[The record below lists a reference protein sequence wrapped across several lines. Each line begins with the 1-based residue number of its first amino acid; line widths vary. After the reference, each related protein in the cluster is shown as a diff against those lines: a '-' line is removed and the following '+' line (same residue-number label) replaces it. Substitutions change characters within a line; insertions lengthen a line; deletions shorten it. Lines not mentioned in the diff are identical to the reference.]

1 MGKVLIRGR
10 GVKFFRHV
18 AFLVVILCSGF
29 SIGVS
34 AADKAEF
41 SMQPV
46 DNDGKRW
53 RIGYF
58 EGGEY
63 YHYQKTLLETVKG
76 LMKLGWV
83 EKIEI
88 PYQQGEQ
95 TEQLWQWLASDL
107 KSDYIEFVKNAH
119 YSTDWDEDKRD
130 QVADQII
137 QRLSTKQEIDLMIA
151 MGTWAGKKLANDGHH
166 TATMVLSSSDPIA
179 AGIIKSMD
187 DSGYEHVHATV
198 DPNRFER
205 EIKVFHE
212 LISFKRLGVAYE
224 DTQDG
229 RSYAAVDE
237 LERLSKERNFE
248 LVRCYTK
255 SDISETAEAE
265 ASIIDCFRQ
274 LTETAEAI
282 YVTDQGGITLRS
294 IPELVSIA
302 NAKRIPTFYQPGS
315 EGVKQGFLLSLSRAS
330 FRYIGEFQATT
341 FAKVF
346 NGALPNQISQF
357 YEQPLR
363 MAINLKTA
371 EIVGFNPPMLLLGAA
386 DEIYREIP

>member
-1 MGKVLIRGR
+1 MGKVLTRGR
-10 GVKFFRHV
+10 GVKIFRHV
-18 AFLVVILCSGF
+18 TFLMVILCSGF
-29 SIGVS
+29 GIGVS
-34 AADKAEF
+34 AADRAEF

-63 YHYQKTLLETVKG
+63 YHYQETLIETVNG
-76 LMKLGWV
+76 LMKLGWI
-83 EKIEI
+83 EQTEI
-88 PYQQGEQ
+88 PFQEGEQ
-95 TEQLWQWLASDL
+95 TSQLWQWLASDL
-107 KSDYIEFVKNAH
+107 KSDYIEFVRNAH
-119 YSTDWDEDKRD
+119 YSTDWDEDKRE
-130 QVADQII
+130 QATAQII
-137 QRLSTKQEIDLMIA
+137 QRLNNQQDIDLMIA
-151 MGTWAGKKLANDGHH
+151 MGTWAGKELANDEHH
-166 TATMVLSSSDPIA
+166 TPTMVLSSSDPIA
-179 AGIIKSMD
+179 SGIIKSVD
-187 DSGYEHVHATV
+187 DSGYDHLHATA
-198 DPNRFER
+198 DPDRFER
-205 EIKVFHE
+205 EITVFHE
-212 LISFKRLGVAYE
+212 VISFKRLGVAYE

-255 SDISETAEAE
+255 SDISDTAEAE
-265 ASIIDCFRQ
+265 ASVIDCFRQ
-274 LTETAEAI
+274 LAETAEAI

-294 IPELVSIA
+294 IPQLVSIA

-315 EGVKQGFLLSLSRAS
+315 EGVKQGFLLSLSRVS

-371 EIVGFNPPMLLLGAA
+371 EIVGFDPPLLLLGAA